1 MTDTSPMTKGDR
13 DSLIRIVKARARQAE
28 REVDARKAIL
38 IAEVFNEA
46 TAEYEA
52 RDALWADAVAIAE
65 ECAAKANA
73 QIQARCADLGIP
85 SRHAPGVTLGWRPR
99 GSEFI
104 DSRHRAELL
113 KLAEK
118 RADGLAKD
126 AKAAL
131 HHAAL
136 DYEER
141 LIIGGL
147 ASDEAKALADALPT
161 VEQLMPKIGLQDIGV
176 KRWQPPED
184 AAAQLTTPLTPAQR
198 RQRQI
203 LRAIEANPGASDRA
217 IAQILDCDHKTVAK
231 YRRDSDG
238 ELPAISGEFPSE
250 VDE

>member
-99 GSEFI
+99 GWS
-104 DSRHRAELL
+104 S
-113 KLAEK
+113 
-118 RADGLAKD
+118 
-126 AKAAL
+126 
-131 HHAAL
+131 
-136 DYEER
+136 
-141 LIIGGL
+141 
-147 ASDEAKALADALPT
+147 STP
-161 VEQLMPKIGLQDIGV
+161 
-176 KRWQPPED
+176 
-184 AAAQLTTPLTPAQR
+184 AAAQSCSNSPRSGPTAWPRTRKPRFTTPPSTT
-198 RQRQI
+198 
-203 LRAIEANPGASDRA
+203 
-217 IAQILDCDHKTVAK
+217 K
-231 YRRDSDG
+231 
-238 ELPAISGEFPSE
+238 SG
-250 VDE
+250 